1 MSEGNVLRTNQYL
14 TFRLGEEFYAFDV
27 GNAREILEY
36 STITQIPN
44 TPPWIRGVIN
54 LRGNVVPVLDLRL
67 KFGMGNTEKSKSTC
81 IIVVEFMLNSELF
94 VVGILADSVLEVFE
108 MEQKQIEPPPK
119 FGVKLSTHYIRGIGR
134 RADKMFIILVA
145 ERIFSEAELSQ
156 ANEMGGETDLI
167 AADMNKPADKT
178 QSAGS
183 MG

>member
-1 MSEGNVLRTNQYL
+1 MITTTSNKLPFVLFQVKEGL
-14 TFRLGEEFYAFDV
+14 YAIGAEYV
-27 GNAREILEY
+27 REIVMLPKVVG
-36 STITQIPN
+36 IPN
-44 TPPWIRGVIN
+44 VPPEVRGVIN